1 MLSIIE
7 SGPPF
12 IGVAKE
18 RITSLEH
25 LDQVAD
31 RFVAFGSCSHLDGI
45 GEFDGEDFHLR
56 SLIIVRSKFTQ
67 FGK

>member
-18 RITSLEH
+18 RITSLENF
-25 LDQVAD
+25 DQVTD
-31 RFVAFGSCSHLDGI
+31 RFVAFGSYSHLDGI